1 MSDPI
6 RAYVVA
12 NARFHDT
19 DFARVE
25 LLKLLGEDPEI
36 RVRVAETFADMDAIS
51 DSDLLLTYTC
61 DLRPT
66 MDEERTLHDFVA
78 SGGRW
83 FALHATNALL
93 DFDPDGIRAPR
104 SHDLFMDTLGSR
116 FISHPP
122 TMPYRVDIA
131 DSDHPVVA
139 GIEPFETSDELYLCE
154 YLGDVHPL
162 LTTRWSGTFE
172 GGYVENEWPLDEP
185 RLVAYTRAV
194 GEGEVLYLTLGHC
207 HGKYDMRPLVDIAEP
222 SHGSWELPV
231 FYELLRRGIAW
242 ASAPARQRNA

>member
-19 DFARVE
+19 DFARME

-83 FALHATNALL
+83 FALHATNAL
-93 DFDPDGIRAPR
+93 GA
-104 SHDLFMDTLGSR
+104 H
-116 FISHPP
+116 
-122 TMPYRVDIA
+122 A
-131 DSDHPVVA
+131 
-139 GIEPFETSDELYLCE
+139 
-154 YLGDVHPL
+154 
-162 LTTRWSGTFE
+162 
-172 GGYVENEWPLDEP
+172 
-185 RLVAYTRAV
+185 
-194 GEGEVLYLTLGHC
+194 
-207 HGKYDMRPLVDIAEP
+207 
-222 SHGSWELPV
+222 
-231 FYELLRRGIAW
+231 
-242 ASAPARQRNA
+242 